1 MQATLPPTRLRLWQQ
16 PAPAIEDTVA
26 SSAPTAFANLSASLA
41 RLQQTLGLSS
51 FNTLHWALAVSVGL
65 HAVVLSVRFV
75 APQTF
80 NRVFQDTPLEV
91 VLVNAR
97 SHERPDKAQAIAQ
110 ASLAGGG
117 EADKGRASSP
127 LPPTAHFQAGQSAH
141 DEEEQRVEALK
152 TQQAL
157 LLAQIRNKLASFTP
171 PQPLPPTLN
180 AEQAER
186 ERQRQQLVKL
196 LAEIEKRVSEEN
208 ARPRKRYIS
217 PATREEVYA
226 IYYDGLRRK
235 IENHGTSHFPESG
248 GKKLY
253 GELTMAITVNHN
265 GQVLDTEVAE
275 SSGKPTLDRRAQ
287 AIVRA
292 LSFGPFSDAMRSRA
306 DQIVV
311 VSRFRFTRD
320 EILSTTLTA
329 Q

>member
-1 MQATLPPTRLRLWQQ
+1 MAST
-16 PAPAIEDTVA
+16 ASAAI
-26 SSAPTAFANLSASLA
+26 ASLMA
-41 RLQQTLGLSS
+41 RLPRLGPLHTVS
-51 FNTLHWALAVSVGL
+51 TLHWALALSVGL

-75 APQTF
+75 APQAF

-97 SHERPDKAQAIAQ
+97 SNERPDKAQAIAQ

-117 EADKGRASSP
+117 EADQGRATSP
-127 LPPTAHFQAGQSAH
+127 LPPTAHFRTGDSAH
-141 DEEEQRVEALK
+141 EEQEQRVASLQP
-152 TQQAL
+152 QQAL
-157 LLAQIRNKLASFTP
+157 LLAQLKQQLANLTP

-186 ERQRQQLVKL
+186 EHKRQQLVKL
-196 LAEIEKRVSEEN
+196 LAEIEKRVNEEN

-226 IYYDGLRRK
+226 IYYDSLRRK
-235 IENHGTSHFPESG
+235 IEGHGTQHFPELG
-248 GKKLY
+248 GKKMY
-253 GELTMAITVNHN
+253 GELTMVITVNHN
-265 GQVLDTEVAE
+265 GKVLDTEVVD
-275 SSGKPTLDRRAQ
+275 SSGKPVLDRRSQ

-292 LSFGPFSDAMRSRA
+292 LSFGPFNEAMRRRA

-311 VSRFRFTRD
+311 VSRFRFMRD
-320 EILSTTLTA
+320 ETLSTTLTA